1 MIKNKTNNKETVDAL
16 ISRGLERVFVSHYNL
31 DDLTI
36 KMRKMILF
44 HPEILI
50 GYFKAIDNHS
60 ALNEVF
66 KSANEFE
73 IDLSKIPF
81 WKKKINAIANLAT
94 SSDESISGLWYGQAD
109 YIISAA
115 NMVQDFDWK
124 KLFDNMSKL
133 QDNNNYLRTSY
144 KTVAKR
150 YSETNPVL
158 FKSHVENNIFFTKE
172 RRPAYPVRGIMYSH
186 YVGLGFLTKK
196 TARKIRSDGS
206 EDSSLSGLK
215 ALTDNLDLY
224 SNSDELLL
232 QFTDSKYEGVI
243 SHLADTLPEYL
254 LASIM
259 GTPFYWAK
267 RKLESRLESIEK
279 AREAAKS
286 LSNETESE
294 VYNG

>member
-1 MIKNKTNNKETVDAL
+1 MIKNKTNVKETKDAL
-16 ISRGLERVFVSHYNL
+16 ISRGLERVFINRYTL
-31 DDLTI
+31 DDVTK
-36 KMRKMILF
+36 KMRKMVLF
-44 HPEILI
+44 HPEILT
-50 GYFKAIDNHS
+50 GYFKAIDNHN

-73 IDLSKIPF
+73 IDLSEIPF
-81 WKKKINAIANLAT
+81 WKKKINSIADLAT
-94 SSDESISGLWYGQAD
+94 STDGSVSELWYGNAD

-124 KLFDNMSKL
+124 KLFDNMSIL

-150 YSETNPVL
+150 YSETNPLL
-158 FKSHVENNIFFTKE
+158 FKSHVENNIFFTKD
-172 RRPAYPVRGIMYSH
+172 RKPAYPVRGIMYSH

-215 ALTDNLDLY
+215 TLTDNLDLY

-232 QFTDSKYEGVI
+232 QFTDSKYEGVVL
-243 SHLADTLPEYL
+243 HLVDTLPEYL

-267 RKLESRLESIEK
+267 RKLESRLEAIEK
-279 AREAAKS
+279 AREAAKN
-286 LSNETESE
+286 LLNESESE
-294 VYNG
+294 V